1 MMNVNKIS
9 KHFYIT
15 LLVLLFFA
23 GCAQMKTGSKQQESS
38 VQEQQQAWVGSNRQK
53 TVDDYKAE
61 YARDPKNKELV
72 KEYVK
77 TLEEMKL
84 NADRALERED
94 FSSAGVS
101 YKFLHKNF
109 GDFKGFAHM
118 LSFDMAKLST
128 KIMIC
133 RDGLSKR
140 GFQEY
145 RQGNLS
151 KAIVLWQ
158 DYLTIDPF
166 SADIKKALTTA
177 KLQQKNIQQAR

>member
-1 MMNVNKIS
+1 MMNANRIS
-9 KHFYIT
+9 KQFCIAT
-15 LLVLLFFA
+15 LVLLFFT
-23 GCAQMKTGSKQQESS
+23 GCAQMKSGSIQQQSS
-38 VQEQQQAWVGSNRQK
+38 VQEQRRAKVTSNQQK
-53 TVDDYKAE
+53 TIDDCKVE
-61 YARDPKNKELV
+61 YTRDQHNQMLV

-77 TLEEMKL
+77 TIEEMKS

-94 FSSAGVS
+94 FSSACKD
-101 YKFLHKNF
+101 YRTLYKNF

-118 LSFDMAKLST
+118 LSFDRTRLNTKL
-128 KIMIC
+128 MIC
-133 RDGLSKR
+133 KDGLSKK

-151 KAIVLWQ
+151 QAIVLWQ

-177 KLQQKNIQQAR
+177 KLQQKNLSQAR